1 MNRISVDTTVHFG
14 QPCIAGT
21 RIPVYCVLELVQEGI
36 PFEQIVQ
43 KYYPDI
49 TVEDVKACVQ
59 YATTLVKTEEVH
71 LAAP

>member
-1 MNRISVDTTVHFG
+1 METRNRIVVDPKVHFG

-21 RIPVYCVLELVQEGI
+21 RIPVYCVLELVQTGI
-36 PFEQIVQ
+36 SFDEIVT

-59 YATTLVKTEEVH
+59 YAAELIKSEEIH
-71 LAAP
+71 K